1 MSDTPPAA
9 PNGAPPQGPAILRT
23 LAMPA
28 DTNVA
33 GDIFGGWVLSQMD
46 IAGGVLAA
54 ERARGRVATVA
65 INAMTFIA
73 PVKVGDVLS
82 IYGEV
87 ERVGN
92 TSMSIALEAWS
103 ERDRGRSATKVT
115 EGVFVFVAL
124 DEDGKPAQIPS
135 AD

>member
-1 MSDTPPAA
+1 MSEMPHRPE
-9 PNGAPPQGPAILRT
+9 GSAILRT

-54 ERARGRVATVA
+54 ERAGGRVATVA

-73 PVKVGDVLS
+73 PVQVGDVLS

-87 ERVGN
+87 AKVGN

-124 DEDGKPAQIPS
+124 DEDGKPVQIPA

>member
-1 MSDTPPAA
+1 MACWPPS
-9 PNGAPPQGPAILRT
+9 GRG
-23 LAMPA
+23 
-28 DTNVA
+28 
-33 GDIFGGWVLSQMD
+33 
-46 IAGGVLAA
+46 
-54 ERARGRVATVA
+54 GRVATVA

-73 PVKVGDVLS
+73 PPVQVGDVLS

-87 ERVGN
+87 ARVGN

-124 DEDGKPAQIPS
+124 DEDGNPVQVPPA
-135 AD
+135 

>member
-1 MSDTPPAA
+1 MSETPEG
-9 PNGAPPQGPAILRT
+9 NIILRT

-54 ERARGRVATVA
+54 ERAGGRVATVA
-65 INAMTFIA
+65 VDAMKFIS
-73 PVKVGDVLS
+73 PVKVGDVLC

-87 ERVGN
+87 GRIGT
-92 TSMSIALEAWS
+92 TSLAIHIEAWS
-103 ERDRGRSATKVT
+103 ERDRGRSKTKVT
-115 EGVFVFVAL
+115 EGVFVFVHL
-124 DEDGKPAQIPS
+124 DDEGNKVRVEG
-135 AD
+135 

>member
-1 MSDTPPAA
+1 MSEMPRRPE
-9 PNGAPPQGPAILRT
+9 GSAILRT

-73 PVKVGDVLS
+73 PVQVGDVLS

-87 ERVGN
+87 AKVGN

-103 ERDRGRSATKVT
+103 ERDRGRSAHKVT

-124 DEDGKPAQIPS
+124 GDDGKPVQVPPA
-135 AD
+135 

>member
-1 MSDTPPAA
+1 MSEEPEG
-9 PNGAPPQGPAILRT
+9 NIILRT

-54 ERARGRVATVA
+54 ERAGGRVATVA
-65 INAMTFIA
+65 IDAMKFIA
-73 PVKVGDVLS
+73 PVKVGDVLC
-82 IYGEV
+82 IYGDV
-87 ERVGN
+87 GRVGN
-92 TSMSIALEAWS
+92 TSLAIQLEAWS
-103 ERDRGRSATKVT
+103 ERDRGRSKTKVT

-124 DEDGKPAQIPS
+124 DDDGNKVQVPPS
-135 AD
+135 NS

>member
-1 MSDTPPAA
+1 MSETPSG
-9 PNGAPPQGPAILRT
+9 NIILRT

-54 ERARGRVATVA
+54 ERAGGRVATVA
-65 INAMTFIA
+65 IDAMKFIA
-73 PVKVGDVLS
+73 PVKVGDVLC

-87 ERVGN
+87 GRIGT
-92 TSMSIALEAWS
+92 TSLAIHLEAWS
-103 ERDRGRSATKVT
+103 ERDRGRSQTKVT
-115 EGVFVFVAL
+115 EGVFVFVHL
-124 DEDGKPAQIPS
+124 DDAGNKLAVPA
-135 AD
+135 